1 MCKAAA
7 PVNRVGTALLARMM
21 SATPVEAVAPVT
33 AVKAVA
39 ADKNYDL
46 AWELEHVGR
55 VREHHERVTSHN
67 KRVREHHERV
77 TSHTERVA
85 SHTKHV
91 EHVAGQHFAYQ
102 QLQSAMNY
110 KCDYQATRG
119 LAARQLVFETSD
131 YRATICWTVE
141 TFGLNCAT
149 IEWINVEPVQLE
161 VSSAMPNMVAQQWI
175 VWLVNQACKLLP
187 GDYTVCLPM
196 LKPDK
201 LNLLGSLE
209 NAGMT
214 HMASQETSKQ
224 TSISMIGMIGM
235 PALVAGRADKFVAE
249 SDKMLA
255 KQWPASRSMV
265 AHVCW
270 TA

>member
-1 MCKAAA
+1 MMQAMRKAARPA
-7 PVNRVGTALLARMM
+7 NRVGTALLVRMM
-21 SATPVEAVAPVT
+21 SAIAVKAVAPVK

-39 ADKNYDL
+39 ADKNYDYL
-46 AWELEHVGR
+46 AWEIEHVI
-55 VREHHERVTSHN
+55 RVTSHEN
-67 KRVREHHERV
+67 RV
-77 TSHTERVA
+77 TSHENRVTSHENRVA
-85 SHTKHV
+85 RHDERV

-119 LAARQLVFETSD
+119 LAARQLVFETSH

-141 TFGLNCAT
+141 TFGLNCAA

-175 VWLVNQACKLLP
+175 VWLVNQACKMLP

-214 HMASQETSKQ
+214 HLASQETSKQ
-224 TSISMIGMIGM
+224 TSIGMIGMIGM

>member
-1 MCKAAA
+1 MLRAMCKAAA

-21 SATPVEAVAPVT
+21 SATVAPVAPVT

-39 ADKNYDL
+39 AEKNYDL
-46 AWELEHVGR
+46 AWEIEHVI
-55 VREHHERVTSHN
+55 RVTSHEN
-67 KRVREHHERV
+67 RVNSHENRV
-77 TSHTERVA
+77 TSHENRVA

-91 EHVAGQHFAYQ
+91 EHDARQHFAYQ
-102 QLQSAMNY
+102 QLQSAINY

-119 LAARQLVFETSD
+119 LAARQLVFETSH

-161 VSSAMPNMVAQQWI
+161 VSSAMPNMVAQQWV
-175 VWLVNQACKLLP
+175 VWLVNQACKMLP

-209 NAGMT
+209 KAGMT
-214 HMASQETSKQ
+214 HLASQNPSKQ
-224 TSISMIGMIGM
+224 TSNSMIGM
-235 PALVAGRADKFVAE
+235 PAMVADRAAKFVAE

>member
-1 MCKAAA
+1 MLQAMRKAAA

-21 SATPVEAVAPVT
+21 SATPVAPVA

-55 VREHHERVTSHN
+55 VREHHERVTSHV

-91 EHVAGQHFAYQ
+91 EHVARQHFAHQ

-119 LAARQLVFETSD
+119 LAARQLVFETSH

-141 TFGLNCAT
+141 TFGLNCAA
-149 IEWINVEPVQLE
+149 IEWINVEPVQL

-175 VWLVNQACKLLP
+175 VWLVNQACKMLP

-209 NAGMT
+209 KAGMT
-214 HMASQETSKQ
+214 HSASQETSKQ
-224 TSISMIGMIGM
+224 TSISMIGM
-235 PALVAGRADKFVAE
+235 PALVAGRADKYVAE

-255 KQWPASRSMV
+255 KRWPASRSMV